1 MPATPSKPQTEPS
14 APELPVT
21 VNAGIL
27 CRITGYDRSGLQN
40 MIQNGIIPAPVKR
53 GAYLFEPSLAGMF
66 KDLRGRK
73 TGPARDNRDRR
84 DKAEA
89 DRAEV
94 EAAKAIGDCISLS
107 DARQCL
113 SEAVLKLRHVMESA
127 RFADDGERA
136 RVFAEAKAIR
146 VEVG

>member
-1 MPATPSKPQTEPS
+1 MPKKPTPHRTGPID
-14 APELPVT
+14 AALPEKVT
-21 VNAGIL
+21 GDVI
-27 CRITGYDRSGLQN
+27 CRITGYDRSALADLRAKGV
-40 MIQNGIIPAPVKR
+40 IPQTVGR
-53 GAYLFEPSLAGMF
+53 NTYLFEPTLTGMF
-66 KDLRGRK
+66 AEIRGRK
-73 TGPARDNRDRR
+73 TGAARDNRDRR
-84 DKAEA
+84 EKAEA

-94 EAAKAIGDCISLS
+94 EAAKAIGHCISLS